1 MDLYL
6 LSNIIALVALVA
18 LLVVAALLW
27 RDERAAKR
35 CMAEIIVRINAADTE
50 NQQRPR
56 VRFPSPLP
64 TMKGNP

>member
-6 LSNIIALVALVA
+6 LSNILVVVALVA

-27 RDERAAKR
+27 RDERESKR
-35 CMAEIIVRINAADTE
+35 RMAEIITRLNAANTE
-50 NQQRPR
+50 VPQRPR

-64 TMKGNP
+64 TLER